1 MEKLQHLLG
10 CTRISFEAAKEIAL
24 RCDEVQGTYAEAN
37 FRHDQDKLLL
47 AKLAS

>member
-1 MEKLQHLLG
+1 VR
-10 CTRISFEAAKEIAL
+10 CTRIPYEAAKDIAQ
-24 RCDEVQGTYAEAN
+24 RCDEVQGSYAEAN